1 LKTLTPGM
9 RRLLTAAAVLVFL
22 AGVQLFVF
30 PGRTARYFAWTI
42 NPPLT
47 AAFLGASYWS
57 SVGFELAAARE
68 RTWAQARIAAPAV
81 FVFTV
86 LTLVVTLVHI
96 DRFHFGPR
104 FEPATRAVT
113 WIWLAIYSIVPV
125 MMILLLAAQRRE
137 PGIDPPR
144 EASPPAWLVG
154 LVALQAVVLLG
165 VGAALLVSPLRAAV
179 IWPWALTPLTGRA
192 IGAWLC
198 SLGVAA
204 AHALREGDLA
214 RVRPAAV
221 AYITFAVLQAIA
233 LMRFPHTLHWSQP
246 QAIGYAAFL
255 ATTLAA
261 GLGALT
267 RRQVPR

>member
-1 LKTLTPGM
+1 MGVRAHGSRRRRGRRAHAVPARDEQARRLCGGRRAAGIGEARCVGRGRGRGHGAVSAPPHRGAARGRRPLKTLTPGM

-125 MMILLLAAQRRE
+125 MM
-137 PGIDPPR
+137 
-144 EASPPAWLVG
+144 
-154 LVALQAVVLLG
+154 VLL
-165 VGAALLVSPLRAAV
+165 
-179 IWPWALTPLTGRA
+179 
-192 IGAWLC
+192 
-198 SLGVAA
+198 
-204 AHALREGDLA
+204 
-214 RVRPAAV
+214 
-221 AYITFAVLQAIA
+221 
-233 LMRFPHTLHWSQP
+233 
-246 QAIGYAAFL
+246 
-255 ATTLAA
+255 
-261 GLGALT
+261 
-267 RRQVPR
+267 